1 MSALLISTYDLGRSP
16 FGLASPAAWLARE
29 GVAVRCLDLGVESLD
44 RDAVRDADL
53 IGFFLPMHTAT
64 RLAARVIPEVRA
76 LAPRAHLCAYGL
88 YASPN
93 AEYLRSLGVSTVLG
107 GEFERELADLARALR
122 TGAAGAVGDSGIS
135 LERLEFL
142 TPDRSGMPA
151 PARYARLRVGAA
163 ERITG
168 YTEASRGCRHLCRHC
183 PVPVVYGGR
192 FRVVPHAVVLEDVRR
207 QVAAGARHITFGD
220 PDFLNG
226 PGHAFPLV
234 EALHREHPDLSYD
247 VTIKVEHLLRHRDRL
262 GVLRDT
268 GCAFVTSA
276 LESVDDA
283 ALARLEKGHTR
294 ADIEAV
300 VGRLRAIRLPLQ
312 PTFVAFMPWT
322 TLAGYRELLRAIAEL
337 DLVDA
342 TGPVQLAIRLL
353 LPRGSRLLELTE
365 VRAVAGEFD
374 RAALLHPW
382 RHPDPEVD
390 ALQARIEA
398 LVRRSGAGAAPGR
411 ERRALFARVAA
422 LAGAEVGEDS
432 NALAAGR
439 VAPRPP
445 VPFLTEPWYC

>member
-1 MSALLISTYDLGRSP
+1 M
-16 FGLASPAAWLARE
+16 
-29 GVAVRCLDLGVESLD
+29 
-44 RDAVRDADL
+44 
-53 IGFFLPMHTAT
+53 
-64 RLAARVIPEVRA
+64 
-76 LAPRAHLCAYGL
+76 
-88 YASPN
+88 
-93 AEYLRSLGVSTVLG
+93 
-107 GEFERELADLARALR
+107 
-122 TGAAGAVGDSGIS
+122 
-135 LERLEFL
+135 
-142 TPDRSGMPA
+142 
-151 PARYARLRVGAA
+151 
-163 ERITG
+163 
-168 YTEASRGCRHLCRHC
+168 
-183 PVPVVYGGR
+183 
-192 FRVVPHAVVLEDVRR
+192 
-207 QVAAGARHITFGD
+207 
-220 PDFLNG
+220 
-226 PGHAFPLV
+226 
-234 EALHREHPDLSYD
+234 
-247 VTIKVEHLLRHRDRL
+247 
-262 GVLRDT
+262 
-268 GCAFVTSA
+268 
-276 LESVDDA
+276 
-283 ALARLEKGHTR
+283 
-294 ADIEAV
+294 
-300 VGRLRAIRLPLQ
+300 GRLRAIRLPLQ

-439 VAPRPP
+439 VAPRAP